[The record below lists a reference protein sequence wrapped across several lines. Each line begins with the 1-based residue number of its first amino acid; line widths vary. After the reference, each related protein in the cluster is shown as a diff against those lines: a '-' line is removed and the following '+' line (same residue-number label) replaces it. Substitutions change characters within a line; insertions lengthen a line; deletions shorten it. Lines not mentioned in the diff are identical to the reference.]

1 MPSIGK
7 DLFIIRTHLGLSIE
21 DVHNSTKIPINT
33 LQSIENGNIFK
44 QKEEI
49 KTYVR
54 SFVRTYGKVLKIKD
68 ELILEALDQEEVNMY
83 DHLLLT
89 QYPELKKEL
98 EKTESGEEGISDAE
112 IQSEDAGSSS
122 EPKAK
127 ASTKF
132 IADFPPDSDLQSV
145 PDAED
150 INFKPVPSPG
160 VRSVNWADM
169 GRKISTNR
177 PKTSI
182 WFIGAVVVLI
192 VVLASV
198 YYLTQNDFSPTD
210 IDPADQPTATEQ
222 SPSSSPG
229 GGELS
234 LNLTDNPE
242 STPEE
247 PAVLDGTLYLT
258 IYAATERLDPVRV
271 WSDLK
276 PRIDPYWM
284 ERGIALNF
292 EFRDSIRVRGQY
304 SNMLLFMNGHLIPN
318 FRQEHFNTSENAV
331 EITRDIFEEDP
342 RWASPVPFE
351 LPPNVPEPDSVA
363 NRPNF

>member
-1 MPSIGK
+1 MPSLGK
-7 DLFIIRTHLGLSIE
+7 DLFSIRTHLGLTIE

-54 SFVRTYGKVLKIKD
+54 SFVRTYGKVLKLKD

-89 QYPELKKEL
+89 PYPELKKKL
-98 EKTESGEEGISDAE
+98 EEKRAQGGNDDKSANIET
-112 IQSEDAGSSS
+112 SS
-122 EPKAK
+122 EHKVK

-132 IADFPPDSDLQSV
+132 IADFPEGSEHQTDSDDKDV
-145 PDAED
+145 
-150 INFKPVPSPG
+150 NFKPVPSPG
-160 VRSVNWADM
+160 VRSINWADM
-169 GRKISTNR
+169 GRKISSNR

-210 IDPADQPTATEQ
+210 IQPAEQPSAAEQ
-222 SPSSSPG
+222 APASPPDGS
-229 GGELS
+229 ELS
-234 LNLTDNPE
+234 LNLTDTPE
-242 STPEE
+242 VAPEE
-247 PAVLDGTLYLT
+247 PAVLGGTLYLT
-258 IYAATERLDPVRV
+258 IYAATARLDPVRV

-284 ERGIALNF
+284 ERGLALNF

-304 SNMLLFMNGHLIPN
+304 SNMLLFLNGHLIPN
-318 FRQEHFNTSENAV
+318 FRQEYFNSAESSV
-331 EITRDIFEEDP
+331 EITRDIFEDDP

-351 LPPNVPEPDSVA
+351 LPSNVPEPDSVA
-363 NRPNF
+363 NRPTFQ